1 MTMLRVPLTET
12 DRAALR
18 AMGHDIPEEPRTG
31 RRVPGLP
38 NGCDYQ
44 GRYPQAAE
52 ACTEIGAEA
61 YSVSPVFEGLL
72 SRWSLLSAVVMVGS
86 IAAFVVWVTR

>member
-18 AMGHDIPEEPRTG
+18 AMGHDIPACTA
-31 RRVPGLP
+31 
-38 NGCDYQ
+38 NACDQ
-44 GRYPQAAE
+44 GRKPCPCPQDCRLPE
-52 ACTEIGAEA
+52 RDD
-61 YSVSPVFEGLL
+61 SVSPVFEGLL
-72 SRWSLLSAVVMVGS
+72 SRWSLLSAVVTVGS